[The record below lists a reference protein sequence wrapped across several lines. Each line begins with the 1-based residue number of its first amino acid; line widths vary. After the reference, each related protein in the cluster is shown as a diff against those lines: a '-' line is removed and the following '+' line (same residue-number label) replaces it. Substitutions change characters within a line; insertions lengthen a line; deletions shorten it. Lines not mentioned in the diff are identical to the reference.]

1 MKPLLPIH
9 GRKCPPRRQRAYI
22 LFELIIALTIFS
34 IGVLGL
40 AQSLNAS
47 MEVANILNKEQRLRI
62 GLRSFVEEIR
72 RKPLNEM
79 VTTLADPALGVTYT
93 STVEPVSL
101 TMTRGGTL
109 SDMYN
114 LKVIASYTVGN
125 ELREESVDVYVYK
138 PSQP

>member
-1 MKPLLPIH
+1 MS
-9 GRKCPPRRQRAYI
+9 PPRRQRAYI

-79 VTTLADPALGVTYT
+79 VSTLADPALGVTYT

-114 LKVIASYTVGN
+114 LKVIASYSVGN